1 MDGWMKRIKKKRR
14 GELQIPAA
22 QLSANVQRPDG
33 LERVGAFDW
42 MGWGKG
48 GTKRHLWTTKSV
60 SHKCKDTH
68 THAAVQRIVRISSAV
83 SSER

>member
-1 MDGWMKRIKKKRR
+1 MKSIKKKRR

-42 MGWGKG
+42 MGWGEGEGQRDTCGRQNLSLTNVK
-48 GTKRHLWTTKSV
+48 
-60 SHKCKDTH
+60 TH
-68 THAAVQRIVRISSAV
+68 THTAVQRIVRISSAV
-83 SSER
+83 SS